1 MFKTRARLSVAVV
14 LVGALSG
21 CGSTS
26 TTTVT
31 QTTTAAEPTTKPVP
45 KPIGGGKAT
54 CTNADIQKNLSGA
67 AGGQPTTLINAT
79 CKEGWMVLLAS
90 VGGQDSPPQ
99 TFIFQAEGPFWAL
112 QNRSKVCMPP
122 SPVPKDLQQVACGV
136 N

>member
-1 MFKTRARLSVAVV
+1 MFKPSSPIVASIA
-14 LVGALSG
+14 LAFALSS
-21 CGSTS
+21 CGTTD

-31 QTTTAAEPTTKPVP
+31 QTVPAAPTTTAN
-45 KPIGGGKAT
+45 KPIGGGKAG
-54 CTNADIQKNLSGA
+54 CTNADIQKNLDGVA
-67 AGGQPTTLINAT
+67 NGKPATLINAT
-79 CKEGWMVLLAS
+79 CKQGWMILLAS